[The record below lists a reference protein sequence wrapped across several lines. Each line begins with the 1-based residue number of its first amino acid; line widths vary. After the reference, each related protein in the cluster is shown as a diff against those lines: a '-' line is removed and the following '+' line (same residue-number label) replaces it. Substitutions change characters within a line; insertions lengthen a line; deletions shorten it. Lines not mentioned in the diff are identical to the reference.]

1 MDEVL
6 GIWVW
11 MAMIAPELL
20 INIDPRWHVPLAIFN
35 GRDRWAGCSSSSP
48 IPQLALKRGFK
59 GGHGAIVPS
68 EGGWISLLGAWG
80 GNLPHLAVLEFH
92 RT

>member
-1 MDEVL
+1 MPEQIPDRLHSEGL
-6 GIWVW
+6 GERV
-11 MAMIAPELL
+11 
-20 INIDPRWHVPLAIFN
+20 
-35 GRDRWAGCSSSSP
+35 GSP

>member
-1 MDEVL
+1 MPKQVTDRLHSEGL
-6 GIWVW
+6 GERV
-11 MAMIAPELL
+11 
-20 INIDPRWHVPLAIFN
+20 
-35 GRDRWAGCSSSSP
+35 GSP
-48 IPQLALKRGFK
+48 IPQLALKRGFQ